1 MAMDSLTLW
10 HVSTVLLGRS
20 FTRTNQTGL
29 FPLVPNKGS
38 TWLGVPPSW
47 ERSSCLTNKVKM
59 EFVFQL
65 SSLMGH
71 GKPPY
76 IAHCHLDEPNLKAN
90 SISFYIT
97 CKYIYIYLCVCTL
110 YLYSIQTKIYQKPGW
125 IWLYFTSRSSDWQLW
140 AYVQPPV
147 VRVVHFPSDTVW
159 RHEKIHIWD
168 MMDPWE
174 SCVTPEFPLRQSKSF
189 ITSFKKNIK
198 PTRKHHD
205 NPHSLQ
211 VFLEGRMPE
220 NTL

>member
-97 CKYIYIYLCVCTL
+97 CKYIYIYVYVHCIYTVYKQKYIKNLAEFDYTSPHALRTDSCEHMFSHPLCVWSTFRVTP
-110 YLYSIQTKIYQKPGW
+110 SDGMIKFISEIWW
-125 IWLYFTSRSSDWQLW
+125 IHENHVSPQN
-140 AYVQPPV
+140 
-147 VRVVHFPSDTVW
+147 FPSGKV
-159 RHEKIHIWD
+159 KA
-168 MMDPWE
+168 
-174 SCVTPEFPLRQSKSF
+174 S
-189 ITSFKKNIK
+189 
-198 PTRKHHD
+198 
-205 NPHSLQ
+205 
-211 VFLEGRMPE
+211 
-220 NTL
+220 